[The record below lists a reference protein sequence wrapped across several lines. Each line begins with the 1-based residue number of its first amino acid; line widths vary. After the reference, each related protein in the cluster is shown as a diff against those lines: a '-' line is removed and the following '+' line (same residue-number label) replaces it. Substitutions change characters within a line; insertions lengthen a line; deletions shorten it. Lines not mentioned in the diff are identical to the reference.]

1 MNKIGVIG
9 LGNIG
14 SYYVKRLREAGY
26 TVIAYDLVPA
36 RVEAATAQ
44 GAAAATSPGD
54 VTDRS
59 DMVVLCLPN
68 SPAVEQVMEG
78 EDGIL
83 NHLRAGQLVIDT
95 GTIRPSTD
103 IAYAKRCAERGGALI
118 DSPLTW
124 RGKGHILMVGGSDE
138 DVARAEPLLKA
149 LSYKYLQVGGIG
161 KGQELKLLNQA
172 VQAGQWAVY
181 SECIE
186 LAKHQGVDP
195 RLLKDY
201 LEFNIP
207 DVLLGD
213 DYISGGQLALH
224 YKDLGY
230 LFEMAHDSG
239 AHIPLMSLIHE
250 IFKRAWL
257 AGHPRWSQAGVI
269 TYWREMN
276 EGRDEEVT
284 E

>member
-124 RGKGHILMVGGSDE
+124 R
-138 DVARAEPLLKA
+138 R
-149 LSYKYLQVGGIG
+149 
-161 KGQELKLLNQA
+161 
-172 VQAGQWAVY
+172 
-181 SECIE
+181 
-186 LAKHQGVDP
+186 
-195 RLLKDY
+195 
-201 LEFNIP
+201 
-207 DVLLGD
+207 
-213 DYISGGQLALH
+213 
-224 YKDLGY
+224 
-230 LFEMAHDSG
+230 
-239 AHIPLMSLIHE
+239 
-250 IFKRAWL
+250 
-257 AGHPRWSQAGVI
+257 
-269 TYWREMN
+269 
-276 EGRDEEVT
+276 
-284 E
+284 